1 MQDKAKAHLS
11 GTSVDVHEAIPS
23 TFLLFL
29 KNKVIKSNSQ
39 EKGPFGF
46 WRSRSMYHHIVT

>member
-39 EKGPFGF
+39 E
-46 WRSRSMYHHIVT
+46 